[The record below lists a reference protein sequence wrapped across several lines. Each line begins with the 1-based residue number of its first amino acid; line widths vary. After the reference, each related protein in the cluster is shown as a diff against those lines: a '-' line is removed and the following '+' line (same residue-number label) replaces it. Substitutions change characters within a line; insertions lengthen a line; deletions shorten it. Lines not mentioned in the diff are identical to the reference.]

1 MGVAGVILLVI
12 GVFLVFIHVRAK
24 RKAGYLIAA
33 RPSKVE
39 ELASTARTVAAE
51 IEGGD
56 FRQFAELRGR
66 VVCPRPL
73 VSPLAEAPC
82 LYYRM
87 TITRRYEEEYTTR
100 DSDGRTVRRTRTGS
114 ETMSTETDQVGFEI
128 DDASGRLA
136 VAIQGADFDGLAETV
151 DRFEPGHAGF
161 GRLQMGRFSLT
172 VGGVGANRRTLGYH
186 YREEILPLDRPL
198 TVVGEVSDASGALVS
213 GKGGPV
219 FIVSTRTK
227 REIIGSAEKTAKI
240 TSVLSGLC
248 ALGGVGL
255 LVAQLF

>member
-12 GVFLVFIHVRAK
+12 GAFLVFIHVRAK

-33 RPSKVE
+33 RPSKVG
-39 ELASTARTVAAE
+39 ELEHGAKTVASE
-51 IEGGD
+51 IEAGGY
-56 FRQFAELRGR
+56 RHFAELRGQ
-66 VVCPRPL
+66 VVCRQPL
-73 VSPLAEAPC
+73 ISPLAEAPC

-100 DSDGRTVRRTRTGS
+100 DSDGRTVRRTRTGT
-114 ETMSTETDQVGFEI
+114 ETMSTETDQTGFEL
-128 DDASGRLA
+128 DDTSGVLPI
-136 VAIQGADFDGLAETV
+136 AIQGADFDGLVDTV
-151 DRFEPGHAGF
+151 DRFEASHAGY
-161 GRLQMGRFSLT
+161 GRLSMGRFSLT
-172 VGGVGANRRTLGYH
+172 VGGIGANRRTLGYH
-186 YREEILPLDRPL
+186 YREEILPIDRPL

-227 REIIGSAEKTAKI
+227 RDIIGSAEKTAKI

-248 ALGGVGL
+248 MLGGIGL
-255 LVAQLF
+255 LVSRLF